1 MAAASRRHRTRE
13 LTGGEVTRL
22 GQRSAIHPERP
33 RPTCGI
39 LRLKDINVSERLTY
53 LCDVRLEGGNEGFE
67 EELAERPLAEII
79 SILGEAVDALLD
91 AESQHK
97 REMQQLAERLKRES

>member
-1 MAAASRRHRTRE
+1 ME
-13 LTGGEVTRL
+13 
-22 GQRSAIHPERP
+22 
-33 RPTCGI
+33 
-39 LRLKDINVSERLTY
+39 INVSERLAY

-67 EELAERPLAEII
+67 EELADRPVAEVV

-97 REMQQLAERLKRES
+97 REMQKLAERLKP